1 MPAPRPAL
9 SLLPRPRKVSSLGG
23 RLTLDRSTAVRALPG
38 AEPAADLLRSLIGP
52 AAGLPLPP
60 SPEGRIVLALD
71 GRLGGLGEEGYG
83 LTVGPQALLL
93 RAARPTGLLRGVQ
106 TVRQLLPAEA
116 LSGGARGSGSWDVPC
131 VEITDVP
138 DRPWRGA
145 MLDVA
150 RHFQPIAYLR
160 RYVDLLALHK
170 LNVLHLHLTD
180 DQGWRMPVDA
190 YPRLTSVGARRARSQ
205 KGPSGPDGAHFDAV
219 PHEGAYTKA
228 ELRGLVRYAAE
239 RGVTVMPEIEMPG
252 HVRAALAAHPELG
265 NDPARKLDVWDR
277 WGVCDTVLGVH
288 EGVFDF
294 CRAVLEEV
302 MDVFPSP
309 YIHIGGE
316 ECPTTEWEN
325 SPAARERA
333 AAEGLADPAA
343 LHGWFM
349 GRIGAFL
356 VERGRIPVGWAETG
370 TELPL
375 DFTVMTWRDPS
386 HARAAARRGHR
397 VIAAHHRAT
406 YLDYAQSG
414 DPSEPIAQP
423 GAPVTLHTVHGHA
436 PAPEDWP
443 EAERGRV
450 LGTQAQLWTEYVRTP
465 EEIEYLVYPRL
476 CALADRSWSGGRG
489 DWPGFVERLRHH
501 TARLDALGVPYR
513 PLDARSLAATRH
525 ASPSSGTA
533 RPHSSPLPHHRSGE
547 ELTP

>member
-1 MPAPRPAL
+1 MPASRPDLA
-9 SLLPRPRKVSSLGG
+9 LLPRPSRMSSLGG
-23 RLTLDRSTAVRALPG
+23 RLTLDRDTTVRALPG
-38 AEPAADLLRSLIGP
+38 AEPAAALLRSLVGP
-52 AAGLPLPP
+52 AAGLPLEP

-71 GRLGGLGEEGYG
+71 EQLGGLGEEGYG

-93 RAARPTGLLRGVQ
+93 RAAHPTGLLRGVQ

-116 LSGGARGSGSWDVPC
+116 LSGGSTATGSWELPC

-150 RHFQPIAYLR
+150 RHFRPIGYLR

-170 LNVLHLHLTD
+170 LNTLHLHLTD

-190 YPRLTSVGARRARSQ
+190 YPRLASVGSRRARSQ
-205 KGPSGPDGAHFDAV
+205 RGPSGPDGVHFDAV
-219 PHEGAYTKA
+219 PHEGVYTKA
-228 ELRGLVRYAAE
+228 ELRGIVRYAAE
-239 RGVTVMPEIEMPG
+239 RGVTVVPEIEMPG
-252 HVRAALAAHPELG
+252 HVRAALAAYPELG
-265 NDPARKLDVWDR
+265 NHPERRLDVWDR

-288 EGVFDF
+288 EEVFAF

-333 AAEGLADPAA
+333 VAEGLADPAA

-356 VERGRIPVGWAETG
+356 VERGRIPLGWAETG

-375 DFTVMTWRDPS
+375 EFTVMTWRDPS
-386 HARAAARRGHR
+386 HALAAARRGHQ

-414 DPSEPIAQP
+414 DPSEPVAQP
-423 GAPVTLHTVHGHA
+423 GAPVTLHTVHGYE
-436 PAPEDWP
+436 PAPQEWA
-443 EAERGRV
+443 EAERARV

-465 EEIEYLVYPRL
+465 EEIEYLSYPRL

-513 PLDARSLAATRH
+513 PLDARSLEEAAY

-533 RPHSSPLPHHRSGE
+533 RPHS
-547 ELTP
+547 

>member
-1 MPAPRPAL
+1 MPASRPDLALVPRPT
-9 SLLPRPRKVSSLGG
+9 KVSSLGG
-23 RLTLDRSTAVRALPG
+23 RLTLDRDTAVRALPG
-38 AEPAADLLRSLIGP
+38 AEPAADLLRSLVGR
-52 AAGLPLPP
+52 AAGLPLAPA
-60 SPEGRIVLALD
+60 SDGRVVIALD
-71 GRLGGLGEEGYG
+71 DRLGGLGEEGYG
-83 LTVGPQALLL
+83 LTVARQALQL
-93 RAARPTGLLRGVQ
+93 RAAHLTGLLRGVQ
-106 TVRQLLPAEA
+106 TIRQLLPAEA
-116 LSGGARGSGSWDVPC
+116 LSGGSSATGSWELPC

-150 RHFQPIAYLR
+150 RRFQPVGYLR

-190 YPRLTSVGARRARSQ
+190 YPRLVSVGSRRARSQ
-205 KGPSGPDGAHFDAV
+205 KGPTGPDGAHFDAV

-239 RGVTVMPEIEMPG
+239 RGVTVVPEIEMPG

-265 NDPARKLDVWDR
+265 NHPGRELDVWTR
-277 WGVCDTVLGVH
+277 WGVCDTILGVH

-316 ECPTTEWEN
+316 ECPTTEWEE

-333 AAEGLADPAA
+333 AALGLADPAA

-349 GRIGAFL
+349 GRVGAFL
-356 VERGRIPVGWAETG
+356 VERGRIPLGWVENGA
-370 TELPL
+370 ELPPE
-375 DFTVMTWRDPS
+375 FTVMTWRDSS
-386 HARAAARRGHR
+386 HARAAARRGHQ

-414 DPSEPIAQP
+414 DPSEPVAQP
-423 GAPVTLHTVHGHA
+423 GAPVPLHTVHGYE
-436 PAPEDWP
+436 PAPRDWP
-443 EAERGRV
+443 EADRARV
-450 LGTQAQLWTEYVRTP
+450 LGTQAQLWTEYARTP
-465 EEIEYLVYPRL
+465 EEIEYLSYPRL

-513 PLDARSLAATRH
+513 PLDARSLATATY

-533 RPHSSPLPHHRSGE
+533 RPHS
-547 ELTP
+547 

>member
-1 MPAPRPAL
+1 MPAPHPAP
-9 SLLPRPRKVSSLGG
+9 SLLPHPGKVSSLGG
-23 RLTLDRSTAVRALPG
+23 RLTLDRDTTVRALPG
-38 AEPAADLLRSLIGP
+38 AEQAADLLRTLVGHP
-52 AAGLPLPP
+52 AGLPLTP
-60 SPEGRIVLALD
+60 SPDGRVVLALD
-71 GRLGGLGEEGYG
+71 DRLGGLGEEGYG
-83 LTVGPQALLL
+83 LTVAPQALQL
-93 RAARPTGLLRGVQ
+93 RAAHRTGLLRGIQ
-106 TVRQLLPAEA
+106 TIRQLLPAEA
-116 LSGGARGSGSWDVPC
+116 LSGGATGTGRWELPC

-150 RHFQPIAYLR
+150 RRFQPIGYLR

-190 YPRLTSVGARRARSQ
+190 YPRLISVGSRRARSQ
-205 KGPSGPDGAHFDAV
+205 KGPTGPDGAHFDAL

-239 RGVTVMPEIEMPG
+239 RGITVVPEIEMPG
-252 HVRAALAAHPELG
+252 HVRAALAAYPELG
-265 NDPARKLDVWDR
+265 NHPGRQLDVWTR

-316 ECPTTEWEN
+316 ECPTTEWED

-333 AAEGLADPAA
+333 AALGLAGPAG

-356 VERGRIPVGWAETG
+356 VERGRIPLGWVENGA
-370 TELPL
+370 ELPPE
-375 DFTVMTWRDPS
+375 FTVMTWRDGT
-386 HARAAARRGHR
+386 HARAAARRGHQ

-406 YLDYAQSG
+406 YLDYAQST
-414 DPSEPIAQP
+414 DPSEPVAQP
-423 GAPVTLHTVHGHA
+423 GAPVPLHTVHGYE
-436 PAPEDWP
+436 PAPHDWP
-443 EAERGRV
+443 EEERARV
-450 LGTQAQLWTEYVRTP
+450 LGTQVQLWTEYARTP
-465 EEIEYLVYPRL
+465 EEIEYLSFPRL

-489 DWPGFVERLRHH
+489 DWPGFVERLRQH

-513 PLDARSLAATRH
+513 PLDARSLATAVS
-525 ASPSSGTA
+525 ASPSAGTA
-533 RPHSSPLPHHRSGE
+533 RLHP
-547 ELTP
+547 